1 MKTFKD
7 LLADDIKDVFMNRDE
22 FAEMHT
28 IGGREMPVIIDE
40 IELTERSKK
49 QVDKGRIE
57 GIYKRQILLYVAQKD
72 FGMLP
77 AIGATL
83 RVDKSN
89 WRVADVSNEGGIYSI
104 TLGYVSS

>member
-1 MKTFKD
+1 MNLKEM
-7 LLADDIKDVFMNRDE
+7 LAEDIKEVYMNLEE
-22 FAEMHT
+22 FGEMHT

-40 IELTERSKK
+40 MELTERSKK
-49 QVDKGRIE
+49 QVEKGRIE

-83 RVDKSN
+83 RVDRSN